1 MHKYRLHPAS
11 GTCTGHFRRH
21 ITIHA
26 SSVQISP
33 QNCEN
38 ALADRLLNDMDIRGR
53 TKESIDRH
61 IKNSHVH
68 ASVKLDFWQVVL
80 TPTRTLRAHVIPH
93 ACGQNVV
100 GIASGVHMTSYGHI

>member
-1 MHKYRLHPAS
+1 MDVNRRCYRLRSAPGS
-11 GTCTGHFRRH
+11 CHFRHH

-33 QNCEN
+33 QNREM

-80 TPTRTLRAHVIPH
+80 TPTRTLRAHVITYSMH
-93 ACGQNVV
+93 AVKMQYELRA
-100 GIASGVHMTSYGHI
+100 AST